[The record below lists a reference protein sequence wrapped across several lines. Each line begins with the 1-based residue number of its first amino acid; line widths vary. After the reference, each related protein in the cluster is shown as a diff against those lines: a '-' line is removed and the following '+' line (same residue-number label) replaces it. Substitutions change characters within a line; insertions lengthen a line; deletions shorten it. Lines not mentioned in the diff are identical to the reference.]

1 MRNMA
6 VEKLS
11 VSMPGVVVARAR
23 AAADR
28 AGVPLSAWLTEA
40 AEAAADLAEA
50 QAAAQDYA
58 ARFGEPD
65 PAELD
70 QIRDELAAAGAGAA
84 ESPVEA
90 AARAAALARLL
101 GLPDERRAV

>member
-1 MRNMA
+1 MA

-11 VSMPGVVVARAR
+11 VSLPDIVAERAR
-23 AAADR
+23 RAAER
-28 AGVPLSAWLTEA
+28 TGVSLSAWLAEA

-50 QAAAQDYA
+50 HAAAQDYA

-65 PAELD
+65 PEELE
-70 QIRDELAAAGAGAA
+70 QIRVQLAEAGVGAP
-84 ESPVEA
+84 ESQEDG

-101 GLPDERRAV
+101 GLPNERRAG

>member
-1 MRNMA
+1 MA

-11 VSMPGVVVARAR
+11 VSLPGVVVARAR
-23 AAADR
+23 RAADR
-28 AGVPLSAWLTEA
+28 AGVPLSAWLADA

-58 ARFGEPD
+58 AQFGEPD

-70 QIRDELAAAGAGAA
+70 EIRAELAEAGVGAP
-84 ESPVEA
+84 ESPAEA

-101 GLPDERRAV
+101 GLPEERQAG